1 MLHKSSQGC
10 INHKKDEVLHSKWCT
25 KLWNDVS
32 IFQMMDKSS
41 RWSTKNKMIHK
52 IFKLCIYPLYKIYS
66 TWEWCFLLHNYLCY
80 IRWSWNDTFVWMIQ
94 IIIGQK
100 LCIINQHIFIIMCIQ
115 HRLMYGRFVQLR
127 CFDDQECSRTPQ
139 PGLVYNCGTL
149 GLTRRQKRH
158 REKLT
163 NIWKAIKCARIIIN
177 KIPSP
182 SNIHS

>member
-1 MLHKSSQGC
+1 MVHKSSQGC

-94 IIIGQK
+94 IILGQK
-100 LCIINQHIFIIMCIQ
+100 LLLYIN
-115 HRLMYGRFVQLR
+115 MYLPSCVSNIEWCMDVLYNWGDVYS
-127 CFDDQECSRTPQ
+127 FDEECSRTPQ

-149 GLTRRQKRH
+149 SLT
-158 REKLT
+158 
-163 NIWKAIKCARIIIN
+163 
-177 KIPSP
+177 S
-182 SNIHS
+182 